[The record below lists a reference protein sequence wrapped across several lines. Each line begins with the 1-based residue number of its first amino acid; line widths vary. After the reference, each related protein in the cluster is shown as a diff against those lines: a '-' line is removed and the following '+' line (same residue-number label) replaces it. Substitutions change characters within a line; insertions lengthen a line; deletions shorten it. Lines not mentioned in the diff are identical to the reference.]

1 MNEVLEPTEVSA
13 DVVRAWA
20 RNKGI
25 EVGTRG
31 HLSVELTDKF
41 NRAHRKQ
48 RYVNRNPALAD
59 R

>member
-1 MNEVLEPTEVSA
+1 MSDVLETTEVTA

-20 RNKGI
+20 RGRGI

-48 RYVNRNPALAD
+48 RYVNRNPSVVGK
-59 R
+59 